1 MLIEIAVAT
10 VLAASPHPHYKR
22 KTKHHHPPPAVLSS
36 VGPSVMQERALRRRV
51 VRMARI
57 KMFERRE
64 AMLFDFLAK
73 AHTETPLFEDS
84 AIATLGGGIL
94 VGPTSVTVDFL
105 GSPIVRATVRNTT
118 SSPVS
123 PLLTVTMC
131 DATGTLA
138 RASVAIERLAPGA
151 SKKIEV
157 LSPARASPVSLTWTL
172 QR

>member
-1 MLIEIAVAT
+1 MLIEIAVAA
-10 VLAASPHPHYKR
+10 VVAAFPHPHYKR

-36 VGPSVMQERALRRRV
+36 VGPSAMQERALRRRV

-73 AHTETPLFEDS
+73 AHTETPVFEDR
-84 AIATLGGGIL
+84 AISSLGDGIV
-94 VGPTSVTVDFL
+94 VGPTSVAIDFL
-105 GSPIVRATVRNTT
+105 GSPVVRTTVRNTT
-118 SSPVS
+118 ASSVS
-123 PLLTVTMC
+123 PLLTVTMR
-131 DATGTLA
+131 DATGAVT